1 MRSHCRLPAS
11 FDAVVCQFSVMF
23 FPEKEKSYREAHRV
37 LAPGGRYVFSVWD
50 GDYNRHGRIAD
61 EVAARF
67 LPTDPPQFYRVTT
80 SYNKIDPIKDSLSDA
95 GFIDLRIAVLTREK
109 HVADISAFARAMV
122 YGNPLIDMIRTRG
135 GVDRIRSSTP

>member
-1 MRSHCRLPAS
+1 MYSAS
-11 FDAVVCQFSVMF
+11 GTATTTGMAGSPTKSRPNFSR
-23 FPEKEKSYREAHRV
+23 PIRRNS
-37 LAPGGRYVFSVWD
+37 
-50 GDYNRHGRIAD
+50 
-61 EVAARF
+61 
-67 LPTDPPQFYRVTT
+67 YRVTT
-80 SYNKIDPIKDSLSDA
+80 SYNKIDPIKDSLSDV